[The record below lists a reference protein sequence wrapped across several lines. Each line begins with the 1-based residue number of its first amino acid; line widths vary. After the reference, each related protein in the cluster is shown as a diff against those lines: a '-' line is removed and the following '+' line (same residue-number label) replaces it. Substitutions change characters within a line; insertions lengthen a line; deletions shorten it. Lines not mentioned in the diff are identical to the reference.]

1 MSTNEGFNSAL
12 ARLRDTSQ
20 PVPMASLYH
29 LSDLAGADLTAFE
42 AFWPELSTERRAA
55 IVQNLQ
61 EISEANFEVSFDA
74 VFRLALED
82 ESPESRAVAIRALWD
97 SEDPTLM
104 APLIDFMLHD
114 PDPLVRAAAA
124 SGLGRYVYLGELEEL
139 PAAQVKRVED
149 NLLAVINGD
158 DELEVRRRA
167 LEALAYS
174 DRPEVASLIAKA
186 YASDEAQ
193 LRVSAMFAMGR
204 TADGEWAPQVRAEM
218 KSSEPEMRFEAVRA
232 AGELELTDAAQE
244 LADLTDDDDHQVREA
259 AIWSLGQVGGEV
271 ALNALTQL
279 LEQAEDE
286 DMQDFIEEAMENLQF
301 TNEVA
306 QFSLLEFGP
315 DGDEDDELD
324 LDDDLAED
332 DDEDL
337 PA

>member
-1 MSTNEGFNSAL
+1 MSTNEGFNSVL

-42 AFWPELSTERRAA
+42 AFWPELTTERRAA

-167 LEALAYS
+167 LEGAGLFRPARS
-174 DRPEVASLIAKA
+174 GEPDRQSVCLGRGPTAGQRGVCHGPHGGR
-186 YASDEAQ
+186 
-193 LRVSAMFAMGR
+193 RVG
-204 TADGEWAPQVRAEM
+204 
-218 KSSEPEMRFEAVRA
+218 A
-232 AGELELTDAAQE
+232 AGA
-244 LADLTDDDDHQVREA
+244 
-259 AIWSLGQVGGEV
+259 G
-271 ALNALTQL
+271 
-279 LEQAEDE
+279 
-286 DMQDFIEEAMENLQF
+286 
-301 TNEVA
+301 
-306 QFSLLEFGP
+306 
-315 DGDEDDELD
+315 GDEEFR
-324 LDDDLAED
+324 A
-332 DDEDL
+332 
-337 PA
+337 

>member
-1 MSTNEGFNSAL
+1 MSTNEGFNAVL

-29 LSDLAGADLTAFE
+29 LSDLAGADLAAFE

-61 EISEANFEVSFDA
+61 EISEANLEVSFDA
-74 VFRLALED
+74 VFRLAMED
-82 ESPESRAVAIRALWD
+82 ESPEARAVAIRALWE

-104 APLIDFMLHD
+104 APLIDYMLHD

-139 PAAQVKRVED
+139 PEAQVRRVED
-149 NLLAVINGD
+149 NLLAVISGD

-174 DRPEVASLIAKA
+174 DRPQVAELIRSA
-186 YASDEAQ
+186 YTSNETK
-193 LRVSAMFAMGR
+193 LRVSAVFAMGR
-204 TADGEWAPQVRAEM
+204 TADAEWESQVLEEM

-232 AGELELTDAAQE
+232 AGELELTEAAQE
-244 LADLTDDDDHQVREA
+244 LADLTDDEDQQVREA

-271 ALNALTQL
+271 ARETLTQL
-279 LEQAEDE
+279 LEQADDE

-301 TNEVA
+301 TDEVA

-315 DGDEDDELD
+315 EGDDDELD
-324 LDDDLAED
+324 LDDDDLSE

-337 PA
+337 PV

>member
-1 MSTNEGFNSAL
+1 MSSNESFNSVL

-20 PVPMASLYH
+20 PVSNASLYH
-29 LSDLAGADLTAFE
+29 LSDLTGADLAAFE
-42 AFWPELSTERRAA
+42 ALWPELSVERRAA
-55 IVQNLQ
+55 ILQNLQ
-61 EISEANFEVSFDA
+61 EIGEANFEVSFDS

-82 ESPESRAVAIRALWD
+82 ESPESRAVAIRALWE

-104 APLIDFMLHD
+104 APFIDFMLHD

-139 PAAQVKRVED
+139 PEAQVKRVED

-167 LEALAYS
+167 LEAIAYAG
-174 DRPEVASLIAKA
+174 RPEVAGLITKA
-186 YASDEAQ
+186 YTSDEAHM
-193 LRVSAMFAMGR
+193 RVSAVFAMGR
-204 TADGEWAPQVRAEM
+204 TADSQWATQVRAEM

-244 LADLTDDDDHQVREA
+244 LADLTDDDDQQVREA

-271 ALNALTQL
+271 AREALTQL
-279 LEQAEDE
+279 LERADDE
-286 DMQDFIEEAMENLQF
+286 EMQDFIEEAIENLQF
-301 TNEVA
+301 TDEVA

-315 DGDEDDELD
+315 DGEDDDELD

>member
-193 LRVSAMFAMGR
+193 LRVSAVFAMGR

-244 LADLTDDDDHQVREA
+244 LADLTDDDDQQVREA
-259 AIWSLGQVGGEV
+259 AIWSLGQVGGQV

-279 LEQAEDE
+279 LEQADDE